1 MPIARNMQELESQI
15 LNEMRKAMNETLA
28 QAGTIMIRETA
39 RFYTVVGKHQKY
51 VRTGALGRTPR
62 TTPVFQEGKSLMF
75 EAYLD
80 TNYQYH
86 TGSNPYMEEVLSLA
100 NDDVRFPTK
109 NYYKAKPTNGK
120 GGFWQRS
127 EKDISK
133 AFIGNMRK
141 YFRKI

>member
-39 RFYTVVGKHQKY
+39 RFYTVGNPKY
-51 VRTGALGRTPR
+51 VRTYALGRTPR

-100 NDDVRFPTK
+100 NDGIRFPTK
-109 NYYKAKPTNGK
+109 NYYEAKPTLGK
-120 GGFWQRS
+120 KGFWQRS